1 MMTTRN
7 GKQSGQAL
15 TELPIIM
22 GLFAMLTFGILD
34 AGRLIYNYAAVS
46 FSAREGVRWAIVRGA
61 QSGRTASADD
71 ISNYVKSMSMGVPV
85 NVAVAWN
92 PDNQAGSAVVVTVQ
106 NDFSA
111 LTGFFVPT
119 SMKLTS
125 SSQMIISR

>member
-22 GLFAMLTFGILD
+22 GLFAMLTFGTLD
-34 AGRLIYNYAAVS
+34 AGRLIYNYGAVS
-46 FSAREGVRWAIVRGA
+46 FSAREGVRWAIVRGSA
-61 QSGRTASADD
+61 SGRAASADD

-85 NVAVAWN
+85 NVSVSWS
-92 PDNQAGSAVVVTVQ
+92 PDNQPGSAVVVTVQ

-111 LTGFFVPT
+111 MTPFFVPT

-125 SSQMIISR
+125 SSRMIISR